1 MLQNRIEKRQWKRRV
16 SLYLPKLPGDL
27 IKTLVL
33 LLFAFPFYWMLITAF
48 KTYNESIIVPPT
60 LWPRHFTLESFSTI
74 SQLGSGLWQYATNS
88 VIITGSIII
97 LQLAVMVPAAYAFAK
112 RRFPLMGILFGIVLI
127 AFMIPQQI
135 TYISVFLMMSKYKL
149 ISTLWPQI
157 LPFGANAFG
166 IFLLRQSFKQVP
178 NEIVE
183 CAKLDNASEIQIMM
197 QIMLPMNKSAM
208 ITIALFSFIDHWNSY
223 FWPLVMT
230 MNDSIRP
237 LTLAVERLK
246 NAEQGLLWNNIMA
259 SNTLL
264 VLPVVVI
271 FLFASQK
278 IIAAFTY
285 KGVK

>member
-1 MLQNRIEKRQWKRRV
+1 MMQSRMEKMQVKRRL
-16 SLYLPKLPGDL
+16 SLYLPKLPGDV
-27 IKTLVL
+27 IKSLVL

-60 LWPRHFTLESFSTI
+60 LWPRNFTLESFSTI
-74 SQLGSGLWQYATNS
+74 SQLGSGLWQYAANS
-88 VIITGSIII
+88 AIINASIIV

-127 AFMIPQQI
+127 AFMIPEQI

-149 ISTLWPQI
+149 INTLWPQI

-183 CAKLDNASEIQIMM
+183 CAKLDNATELQIMT
-197 QIMLPMNKSAM
+197 QIMLPMSKSAL
-208 ITIALFSFIDHWNSY
+208 ITIALFSFIDHWNAY

-230 MNDSIRP
+230 MSDSVRP

>member
-1 MLQNRIEKRQWKRRV
+1 MLQNRIEKRQWKRRF

-60 LWPRHFTLESFSTI
+60 LWPRIFTLESFSTI

-183 CAKLDNASEIQIMM
+183 CAKLDNATELQIMM

-230 MNDSIRP
+230 MNDSVRP